1 MTPEQLE
8 KIRADFPIL
17 ATQMSGKPLV
27 YFDNGATTQKPQ
39 AVIDAIVHYYQHDN
53 ANVHRG
59 LYDLS
64 QRATDAYENARR
76 TVAEFLGGVA
86 AEECI
91 FTRGTTE
98 SINLVAS
105 SWGRSQLGHGDEV
118 VLSGLEHHS
127 NIVPWQLACSA
138 TGAELRVVH
147 PDRDGK
153 LDLDQFAKVINART
167 RIVSIQHT
175 SNALGTIHDVRSII
189 KMAKQ
194 VGALVLIDGAQAIA
208 HESTNLIELGC
219 DFYTFSAHK
228 LYGPTGIGVLW
239 GRRSLLESMPP
250 FMGGGDMIER
260 VSFERTTYAGLPN
273 RFEAG
278 TPHIAGAVGLAA
290 AIKYVQSIGFDAIS
304 QQEKTLLEYASD
316 KLSKVPG
323 LRIIGNSRPKTAIVS
338 FVLESPEISPMDV
351 ATFLGLEGIAIR
363 TGHHCCMPLMSDL
376 GVGGTCRASMAFYNR
391 TQEIDRLVEVLT
403 GLVASRTA
411 SQPSKANSENPPKPS
426 STAQSKLGDIQFAKS
441 SGDSPDAVAEELL
454 DEFLTFDDR
463 ESKTQLLLELG
474 QELPSAF
481 QTLKSLTSSVP
492 GCMSEVYLIGR
503 EPEDGLGKIEFAGDS
518 NAQIVRGLIALLQ
531 KLFSGQKAS
540 QVLAFDL
547 ESFFREI
554 GLDQFI
560 TSQRRSGLA
569 GMVARIRG
577 LAEAI
582 EAGKGSR

>member
-1 MTPEQLE
+1 MSPEQLE

-17 ATQMSGKPLV
+17 ATKMSGKPLI

-39 AVIDAIVHYYQHDN
+39 AVIDAIVHYYHNDN

-86 AEECI
+86 PEECI

-105 SWGRSQLGHGDEV
+105 SWGRSQLNQGDEV
-118 VLSGLEHHS
+118 VLTGLEHHS
-127 NIVPWQLACSA
+127 NIVPWQLACTA
-138 TGAELRVVH
+138 TGAVLRVVH
-147 PDRDGK
+147 PDQDGK
-153 LDLDQFAKVINART
+153 LELNQFAKLINSKT

-175 SNALGTIHDVRSII
+175 SNALGTIHDIRSII
-189 KMAKQ
+189 KLANQ

-208 HESTNLIELGC
+208 HEPTKLAELGC

-239 GRRSLLESMPP
+239 GRKSLLEAMPP

-260 VSFERTTYAGLPN
+260 VSFEQTTYANLPN

-290 AIKYVQSIGFDAIS
+290 AIRYVQSVGFDAIG
-304 QQEKTLLEYASD
+304 QQEKALLEYASE

-338 FVLESPEISPMDV
+338 FVLESPEISPMDI

-376 GVGGTCRASMAFYNR
+376 GVSGTCRVSMSFYNT
-391 TQEIDRLVEVLT
+391 TQEIDRLAEVLS
-403 GLVASRTA
+403 GLVAARMAIGNSKVEGNSALNSASSVAESR
-411 SQPSKANSENPPKPS
+411 KPELS
-426 STAQSKLGDIQFAKS
+426 ATSFGKS
-441 SGDSPDAVAEELL
+441 AGVSPNAVAEELI

-474 QELPSAF
+474 EQF
-481 QTLKSLTSSVP
+481 Q
-492 GCMSEVYLIGR
+492 
-503 EPEDGLGKIEFAGDS
+503 
-518 NAQIVRGLIALLQ
+518 
-531 KLFSGQKAS
+531 AS
-540 QVLAFDL
+540 
-547 ESFFREI
+547 FR
-554 GLDQFI
+554 
-560 TSQRRSGLA
+560 R
-569 GMVARIRG
+569 
-577 LAEAI
+577 
-582 EAGKGSR
+582 